1 MKYLKRFNESVSFI
15 TDYDEIMATLDRIL
29 DQSWTRNRGW
39 RERVTIHPDGVV
51 DMEGDLIVSHVMN
64 NIPIKFGHVSGSVT
78 VMCSGLKSLHGCP
91 TECEHFN
98 LTGRSNVKDLK
109 GGPQFVSRIYYVPRS
124 VTSLEGSPISLEGS
138 FDASGCNHITSLEGG
153 PKEVGGCYSCGGT
166 WISDLIGGPEEVE
179 YLSCEESRITSLD
192 GFPKR
197 VKIAQFSCTNLGNS
211 IWDPTPMKDSTLT
224 KLYLYE
230 GTSRLYELLSIFRP
244 GLDPYERTPDNIK
257 EEVTK
262 KFLESLDYNYIR
274 GTSYNPQIDL
284 FRFKEALNEF
294 DIVIR
299 EKKLRYYQFIDEEG
313 RVVDFD
319 GNPI

>member
-15 TDYDEIMATLDRIL
+15 TDYDEIMAVLDRIL
-29 DQSWTRNRGW
+29 DQSWVRNRGW
-39 RERVTIHPDGVV
+39 RDRVTIHPDGVV
-51 DMEGDLIVSHVMN
+51 DMEGDLIVSRVMD

-78 VMCSGLKSLHGCP
+78 VMCSNNFKSLYGCP
-91 TECEHFN
+91 TECEYFN
-98 LTGRSNVKDLK
+98 LTGNSKVKDLK
-109 GGPQFVSRIYYVPRS
+109 GGPQFVSRIYYVPQS
-124 VTSLEGSPISLEGS
+124 VTSLEGSPISMEGS
-138 FDASGCNHITSLEGG
+138 FDASGCKITSLEGG
-153 PKEVGGCYSCGGT
+153 PMQVGGQYSCGNT
-166 WISDLIGGPEEVE
+166 LISDLIGGPEEVE
-179 YLSCEESRITSLD
+179 YLSCEDSRITSLD

-197 VKIAQFSCTNLGNS
+197 VRKAQFTCTNFGNS
-211 IWDPTPMKDSTLT
+211 IWDPTPMKDSTLE

-244 GLDPYERTPDNIK
+244 GLESYERLTDNIK
-257 EEVTK
+257 EDVTK

-274 GTSYNPQIDL
+274 GTSHNPQIDL

-294 DIVIR
+294 DTVIR

-319 GNPI
+319 GNPL